1 MDYTMFFDDLI
12 ALADSVLIASEPA
25 YESTKLAVRTCPEVS
40 RVIFNGDYTIVYFN
54 DNTKIAVKRGAGDP
68 EDRQTAVV
76 YAIAKRLFWKGEYD
90 KKGNPDVTGF
100 YSWIQ
105 RLVDN
110 GFDQQTAEANEAKRK
125 AEAKAAHDAKQAAEH
140 DAAVKRKIARRA
152 KQIEIEREAQKLAD
166 AKTAALDQPKKTV
179 ICEKTD
185 CQCKKSNSKIAEA
198 ISSESTKYIRP
209 NKKFKDFT
217 QTEKRA
223 YWRNANMKRKRM

>member
-1 MDYTMFFDDLI
+1 MDYNYFFDDLI
-12 ALADSVLIASEPA
+12 ALVDSALSISKPA
-25 YESTKLAVRTCPEVS
+25 YTSTELEFRTCPKVS
-40 RVIFNGDYTIVYFN
+40 RVIFNGDYTIVYFA
-54 DNTKIAVKRGAGDP
+54 DNTKIVVKCGAGDP

-90 KKGNPDVTGF
+90 KKGNPDTTGF

-152 KQIEIEREAQKLAD
+152 KQIEIEREAQKLVD
-166 AKTAALDQPKKTV
+166 SKTVALDQPKKTV

-198 ISSESTKYIRP
+198 ISGESTKYVRP

-223 YWRNANMKRKRM
+223 YWRNANMKRKRT